1 MQRSGAFSRNWFNN
15 THHVVGIPSTVGLL
29 EISNKFLHITRY
41 SILTIENLESF
52 SNRRFMVCRRTW
64 RQRLH
69 SHRRRCAVFSRVHQ
83 IWVRQPFGLSEDQA
97 QPPSQKPTTQ
107 AASPPAQQILPKCG
121 NNQRGTKGPSQEI
134 TQNISE
140 YISCRKKWKQISPW
154 AINNRS
160 KDPIVKRIFIFN

>member
-1 MQRSGAFSRNWFNN
+1 MLAGAIPDAWPYTRCIPILPYIFLFLLSSNQPSYFGNYIVDAEIRGLFTKLVYN

-69 SHRRRCAVFSRVHQ
+69 SHRRRCAVFSR
-83 IWVRQPFGLSEDQA
+83 GSSDL
-97 QPPSQKPTTQ
+97 
-107 AASPPAQQILPKCG
+107 SPPALRTLRRPSAAAITKADNTGCVTT
-121 NNQRGTKGPSQEI
+121 GTAN
-134 TQNISE
+134 T
-140 YISCRKKWKQISPW
+140 
-154 AINNRS
+154 S
-160 KDPIVKRIFIFN
+160 KMWQ